1 MSRRGLVLALV
12 VALGA
17 SMLLVSGCSR
27 HKKPLVDPSATA
39 VRPGDDKGAGS
50 GTENIGESEE
60 NRRKRLGGD
69 MAKEG
74 PLVPIYFDY
83 DRATVRP
90 DQTARLESNGKYL
103 KDNPGQKALIEGHCD
118 ERGTVEYNFALGER
132 RAQAVLEF
140 LVKRCGVNP
149 ENLSTISKGEE
160 EPAVQGTGDE
170 VWAQNRRDE
179 FKLVN

>member
-12 VALGA
+12 LALGA
-17 SMLLVSGCSR
+17 SMLFVSGCSR
-27 HKKPLVDPSATA
+27 HKKPVGELPNTA
-39 VRPGDDKGAGS
+39 LRPGDDKGAGS

-60 NRRKRLGGD
+60 DRRKRLGGD

-83 DRATVRP
+83 NRSDVRT
-90 DQTARLESNGKYL
+90 DQAQRLESNGKYL
-103 KDNPGQKALIEGHCD
+103 KDNPGQKVQIEGHCD

-132 RAQAVLEF
+132 RAQAVHEF

-160 EPAVQGTGDE
+160 DPAVQGTGEE
-170 VWAQNRRDE
+170 VWALNRRDE